1 MKRFTSQIVLWA
13 AFALFP
19 VAVQGQ
25 WIDDYQGVLNDGE
38 TYFLDYQN
46 AGSNTASTR
55 TFSSDEFSGR
65 VYVGP
70 YEGRFGGLTA
80 PSFSIICIDFEAFAG
95 DQNVVVTSL
104 GDAGSDG
111 DLGNTRLGTQAGS
124 LNRYRQAAYYA
135 SLFDSWEDLGTS
147 RQSVWTD
154 IHAMIWS
161 GMSDSFVDSA
171 PNSTPGLL
179 AHAGA
184 AEDYSADGWYV
195 LTGTGDNPGQEMLVR
210 TRTAT
215 VPEPSTYLLM
225 ATGLFFL
232 AVLGRKRRD
241 QVEA

>member
-1 MKRFTSQIVLWA
+1 MKRFTRQIVLWA

-19 VAVQGQ
+19 AAVQGQ

-46 AGSNTASTR
+46 PGYNVASSR
-55 TFSSDEFSGR
+55 TFNGQR

-70 YEGRFGGLTA
+70 YEGAFGGGVTA
-80 PSFSIICIDFEAFAG
+80 PSFSIICIDFDAYAG
-95 DQNVVVTSL
+95 DQNVIVTSL
-104 GDAGSDG
+104 ADAMSDS
-111 DLGNTRLGTQAGS
+111 DLGNTRLAGAAGS
-124 LNRYRQAAYYA
+124 LTRYRQAAYYA
-135 SLFDSWEDLGTS
+135 SLFDSWGALGTD
-147 RQSVWTD
+147 QQDVWTD
-154 IHAMIWS
+154 IHAMIWN
-161 GMSDSFVDSA
+161 GMSDTFSDSGTVQTA
-171 PNSTPGLL
+171 FDLN
-179 AHAGA
+179 A
-184 AEDYSADGWYV
+184 ALDYSADGWYV
-195 LTGTGDNPGQEMLVR
+195 LTGTGDDPGQEMLVR

>member
-25 WIDDYQGVLNDGE
+25 WIDDYHGFLADGDVATLNVDGVGD
-38 TYFLDYQN
+38 
-46 AGSNTASTR
+46 ARASYR
-55 TFSSDEFSGR
+55 TMFDKN

-70 YEGRFGGLTA
+70 YVGSFSGVTA
-80 PSFSIICIDFEAFAG
+80 PSFSIICVDFFADANG
-95 DQNVVVTSL
+95 QQVLATSI
-104 GDAGSDG
+104 GSG
-111 DLGNTRLGTQAGS
+111 AAEGGLTKTRLGKAEELAGS
-124 LNRYRQAAYYA
+124 LDRYRQAAYYA
-135 SLFDSWEDLGTS
+135 SLFDSWESLGS
-147 RQSVWTD
+147 NRQTVWTD
-154 IHAMIWS
+154 LHAQIWTIMTDHDF
-161 GMSDSFVDSA
+161 GTGETTFGE
-171 PNSTPGLL
+171 THLL
-179 AHAGA
+179 AAL
-184 AEDYSADGWYV
+184 EYEADGWYV